1 MTETAKKDP
10 TIYRGVVAS
19 KSGDKTVK
27 VLLNYMMRH
36 PKYGKILR
44 RRTVAHVHDENN
56 EAVVGDTVD
65 ICKCRRLSATKS
77 WRLVNVVN
85 VK

>member
-1 MTETAKKDP
+1 MAEKERKEP
-10 TIYRGVVAS
+10 TLYRGIVSS

-36 PKYGKILR
+36 PKYGKSLR
-44 RRTVAHVHDENN
+44 RRTIAHAHDEKN

-77 WRLVNVVN
+77 WRLVNI
-85 VK
+85 VKN